1 MESLANARTNKLCK
15 AGNISAAYLMSKGGS
30 GGQRWPDTEA
40 EAVIDLIDYRHEFG
54 ACIDFI
60 CFKGPLVL

>member
-1 MESLANARTNKLCK
+1 
-15 AGNISAAYLMSKGGS
+15 MSKGEI

-40 EAVIDLIDYRHEFG
+40 EAVIELIDYRREFG